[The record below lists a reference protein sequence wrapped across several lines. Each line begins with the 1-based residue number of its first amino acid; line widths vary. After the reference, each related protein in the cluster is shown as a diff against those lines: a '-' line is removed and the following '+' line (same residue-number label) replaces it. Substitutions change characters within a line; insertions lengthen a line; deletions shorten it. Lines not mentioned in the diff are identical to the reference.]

1 MKILE
6 QFIKG
11 KNQDQNLCED
21 GLYISNDFIA
31 VIDGVTAK
39 SKKTFYGKTGGRAA
53 MEKSKEVLSALAY
66 DTDGESAAELI
77 NNGIK
82 TLYEGKPTGEA
93 AACLMIYS
101 KYKNEIWALGDC
113 QCLVNGKFFSDEKE
127 IDRIL
132 SDVRALVL
140 EIARIEGADEETFF
154 ENDPGRE
161 YIMPILQKQHLLSNS
176 NSKFGYGVLNGTPLK
191 QGALKILKV
200 KKGDEVVLA
209 SDGYPKIFNTL
220 KECEDYLAFTVE
232 NNPLCDGEYR
242 STKGIVKGNSSFDD
256 RTYIRFEV

>member
-11 KNQDQNLCED
+11 KKQDQNLCED
-21 GLYISNDFIA
+21 GLYISDDFIA

-39 SKKTFYGKTGGRAA
+39 SQKTFFGKAGGRAG
-53 MEKSKEVLSALAY
+53 MEKAKEVIGGLPYSI
-66 DTDGESAAELI
+66 DGESAVELI
-77 NNGIK
+77 NQGIK
-82 TLYEGKPTGEA
+82 TLYEGEPTGEA
-93 AACLMIYS
+93 AVCLMIYS

-113 QCLVNGKFFSDEKE
+113 QCLVNGEFFSDEKE
-127 IDRIL
+127 IDSIL
-132 SDVRALVL
+132 ADVRALVL
-140 EIARIEGADEETFF
+140 ELSRIEGADEETFS
-154 ENDPGRE
+154 ENDPGRA

-191 QGALKILKV
+191 KGALKILKV
-200 KKGDEVVLA
+200 NKGDTVVLA

-220 KECEDYLAFTVE
+220 KESEDYLAFTIE
-232 NNPLCDGEYR
+232 NNPLCDGDYR